1 MIAHHGP
8 LDGRHFWAGKQT
20 GCGRYH
26 RILDILTFRSM
37 LREGFIQLD
46 DFVEVTS
53 ADREQTLMP
62 SLVSAENI
70 TNFFDEYDEWQASG

>member
-1 MIAHHGP
+1 
-8 LDGRHFWAGKQT
+8 
-20 GCGRYH
+20 
-26 RILDILTFRSM
+26 M

-70 TNFFDEYDEWQASG
+70 TNFFDEYDEWQASGQTRILIMLVMLVPVICVADADGTGVLCV